1 MEKNISSKNVIDTMV
16 ALAGVF
22 INNDDY
28 TGAVG
33 IYQNILR
40 LQSNKIAQYNLGTLY
55 ALGKGVKQDFKE
67 AAYWFNQADIAGD
80 EQAEKHC
87 LKCMVDFIHQDF
99 EYEIPETIFFNMMRF
114 VKFIWPDQNLELKVN
129 ENLFAMAG
137 NHFNKQEYIEAI
149 KLFRAAAEFGND
161 GNSQNYLAILYN
173 AGMGIEQNDL
183 VSLYWFDK
191 AADNGIEFAQTDR
204 NGILNAYQAKSSP
217 QEFYE
222 QMMLLS
228 GWCSL
233 GSIDIPKDANKA
245 VYWREIGEKMIVINN
260 KS

>member
-1 MEKNISSKNVIDTMV
+1 MDKNGKQISSRDVIDAMV

-22 INNDDY
+22 VNNDDY
-28 TGAVG
+28 TGAVD
-33 IYQNILR
+33 IYQKILR
-40 LQSNKIAQYNLGTLY
+40 LQPNKIAQYNLGTLY

-67 AAYWFNQADIAGD
+67 AAYWFNQAAIAGD
-80 EQAEKHC
+80 EQAEKRC
-87 LKCMVDFIHQDF
+87 LKCMIDFIHQDF
-99 EYEIPETIFFNMMRF
+99 EHEIPETIFFNMMRF
-114 VKFIWPDQNLELKVN
+114 VKFIWPAQNLELKVN

-137 NHFNKQEYIEAI
+137 KHFNKQEYTEAI

-191 AADNGIEFAQTDR
+191 AVDNGIQLAQTDR
-204 NGILNAYQAKSSP
+204 DGILNAYKTNLSQ

-233 GSIDIPKDANKA
+233 GSIDIPKDADKA
-245 VYWREIGEKMIVINN
+245 VYWREIAEKNLLRE
-260 KS
+260 